1 MFRRRIYKLPILA
14 QLTALRATAWLV
26 LCQKN
31 LSLLLFYLC
40 LIQCLRCIWAFF
52 GRWFTTSGR
61 WNCCNCIPETW
72 ALTFSRN
79 GRPGVVG
86 CWSHSTTCRGEQ
98 TKSGKA
104 TVNYLTIPIL
114 CQLVQNFAHQQYL
127 TDIPHIDTTILS
139 CNLIRLYCY
148 IIYATCHIHP
158 HRFVKRKIWI
168 S

>member
-1 MFRRRIYKLPILA
+1 MYSVYRRRIYKLLILTPTHSSPVFKVYLA
-14 QLTALRATAWLV
+14 IFWPSVHMIWPMELLQLHT
-26 LCQKN
+26 
-31 LSLLLFYLC
+31 F
-40 LIQCLRCIWAFF
+40 
-52 GRWFTTSGR
+52 
-61 WNCCNCIPETW
+61 ETW

-104 TVNYLTIPIL
+104 TVNDLTIPIL